1 MTESTKTNMTK
12 AASGATGTYHANGFK
27 LAPAGK
33 SDNYKNYCF
42 KCGKH
47 MSEHKGFFKSCPK

>member
-1 MTESTKTNMTK
+1 MTQTQVNLNK
-12 AASGATGTYHANGFK
+12 AQNGAAGTHHQGGFK
-27 LAPAGK
+27 LAKPVK
-33 SDNYKNYCF
+33 NDNYKNYCF